1 MTKSTIK
8 PEELDE
14 TTVEAEDLAT
24 HQENIPVPYLGGTR
38 RIAVRWLDEALDMV
52 TEQAP
57 DSAPQK
63 K

>member
-1 MTKSTIK
+1 MSKSAIR

-24 HQENIPVPYLGGTR
+24 HQENIPIPYLVGTR
-38 RIAVRWLDEALDMV
+38 RIAVRWIEEALDMV

-57 DSAPQK
+57 DTAPEK

>member
-1 MTKSTIK
+1 MSKSTIK

-14 TTVEAEDLAT
+14 TTLEDEELAT
-24 HQENIPVPYLGGTR
+24 HQENIPVPFLAGTR
-38 RIAVRWLDEALDMV
+38 RVAVRWLDQALDMR